1 MTATSLAAM
10 HAALRTEMLRSYPRE
25 AAAVLDGADRAESAE
40 VISFEEPAVAA
51 DVLRAMAPPAA
62 ATVLGALD
70 DESLRKVTLAM
81 DVDSLA
87 RLLGRL
93 DDDVLLQ
100 RLDQVAPGVAAEV
113 RMIVSY
119 PPTQAGSMMD
129 TRFVAFPPQTT
140 AEAALSEVR
149 ARAARTRDI
158 FVVDPENR
166 VLGAVPVE
174 ELAIAPAHV
183 RLGELRSR
191 DPLSIEATA
200 PVEEVRHQLGEL
212 GPHSLP
218 VLDFEGRMVGVIRAP
233 ELVEAVELV
242 ATADIQKMVGAGSEE
257 RALSSPALAV
267 RKRLPWLY
275 INLLTAFVAA
285 AVVGVFEETI
295 ARFTALAVLL
305 PVVAGQSG
313 NSGAQALAVSMRG
326 LALRELRAS
335 QWRRVALKE
344 VSVGVINGIA
354 IAVVT
359 SAGVFLWAESTGLAV
374 VIGAAM
380 VLSMTVAG
388 LAGTLIPM
396 TLRAL
401 GQDPAQSSS
410 IVLTTVTDVV
420 GFLSFLGL
428 ATLLSRFI

>member
-1 MTATSLAAM
+1 MTATSPAAVRS
-10 HAALRTEMLRSYPRE
+10 ALRTDMLRSYPRE
-25 AAAVLDGADRAESAE
+25 AAAILDGADPAEAAA
-40 VISFEEPAVAA
+40 VISSDAPAAA
-51 DVLRAMAPPAA
+51 SEVVRAMAPPAA
-62 ATVLGALD
+62 ASALGALD
-70 DESLRKVTLAM
+70 DESLRAVALAM
-81 DVDSLA
+81 DIDALA
-87 RLLGRL
+87 RLLGGL
-93 DDDVLLQ
+93 DDDALVQ
-100 RLDQVAPGVAAEV
+100 RLDQLAPAVAAEV
-113 RMIVSY
+113 QTILSY
-119 PPTQAGSMMD
+119 PPTHAGSMMD
-129 TRFVAFPPQTT
+129 TRFVAFPLQTT
-140 AEAALSEVR
+140 AEVALAEVR
-149 ARAARTRDI
+149 ARAGRTRDV
-158 FVVDPENR
+158 FLVDPENR

-174 ELAIAPAHV
+174 DLALAPDGA
-183 RLGELRSR
+183 RLSELRR
-191 DPLSIEATA
+191 LDPPSIEATA
-200 PVEEVRHQLGEL
+200 PVEEVRDRLGEI
-212 GPHSLP
+212 GSHSLA
-218 VLDFEGRMVGVIRAP
+218 VLDFEARIIGVIRAP

-275 INLLTAFVAA
+275 INLVTAFVAA
-285 AVVGVFEETI
+285 SVVGAFENTI
-295 ARFTALAVLL
+295 AMFTALAVLL

-326 LALRELRAS
+326 LALRELRSS

-344 VSVGVINGIA
+344 LSVGLINGIA

-359 SAGVFLWAESTGLAV
+359 SAGVFVWAQSIGLSV
-374 VIGAAM
+374 VIGVAM

-388 LAGTLIPM
+388 LAGTLIPI

-428 ATLLSRFI
+428 ATLFSRFI

>member
-1 MTATSLAAM
+1 MTATSLAAVQS
-10 HAALRTEMLRSYPRE
+10 ALRTDMLRSYPWEAAAILDGADPAE
-25 AAAVLDGADRAESAE
+25 AAAVISSDTPTVTAE
-40 VISFEEPAVAA
+40 VVRS
-51 DVLRAMAPPAA
+51 MAPPTAA
-62 ATVLGALD
+62 SALVALD
-70 DESLRKVTLAM
+70 DEPLREVALAM
-81 DVDSLA
+81 DIDALA
-87 RLLGRL
+87 RLLGGL
-93 DDDVLLQ
+93 DDDALVQ
-100 RLDQVAPGVAAEV
+100 RLDELAPGVAAEV
-113 RMIVSY
+113 RTILSY

-140 AEAALSEVR
+140 AEVALSEVR
-149 ARAARTRDI
+149 ARAGRTRDV
-158 FVVDPENR
+158 FLVDPEHR

-174 ELAIAPAHV
+174 DLALAPDGA
-183 RLGELRSR
+183 RLSELRRR
-191 DPLSIEATA
+191 DPPSIEATA
-200 PVEEVRHQLGEL
+200 PVEEVRERLVEIGS
-212 GPHSLP
+212 HSLA
-218 VLDFEGRMVGVIRAP
+218 VLDFESRIIGVIRAP

-275 INLLTAFVAA
+275 INLVTAFVAA
-285 AVVGVFEETI
+285 SVVGIFESTI
-295 ARFTALAVLL
+295 ATFTALAVLL

-344 VSVGVINGIA
+344 VSVGLINGIA

-359 SAGVFLWAESTGLAV
+359 SAGVFVWAQSIGLSV
-374 VIGAAM
+374 VIGVAM

-388 LAGTLIPM
+388 LAGTLIPI
-396 TLRAL
+396 TLRAM

-410 IVLTTVTDVV
+410 IVLTTVTDVI

>member
-1 MTATSLAAM
+1 MTATSLTAIRS
-10 HAALRTEMLRSYPRE
+10 ALSADLLRSYPRE
-25 AAAVLDGADRAESAE
+25 AATILDGADSAESAE
-40 VISFEEPAVAA
+40 VISSGAPAVA
-51 DVLRAMAPPAA
+51 VEVVRAMAPPAA
-62 ATVLGALD
+62 ASALGALD
-70 DESLRKVTLAM
+70 DESLRAVTLAM

-87 RLLGRL
+87 RLLGGL
-93 DDDVLLQ
+93 DDQTLVQ
-100 RLDQVAPGVAAEV
+100 RLDQLAPGVAADV
-113 RMIVSY
+113 RTVLSY
-119 PPTQAGSMMD
+119 PPSQAGSMMD
-129 TRFVAFPPQTT
+129 TRYVAFSPQTT
-140 AEAALSEVR
+140 AEVALSEVR
-149 ARAARTRDI
+149 ARAGRTRDVFLI
-158 FVVDPENR
+158 DRDHR
-166 VLGAVPVE
+166 VLGAVSVE
-174 ELAIAPAHV
+174 DLALAPAGT
-183 RLGELRSR
+183 RLGELWRR
-191 DPLSIEATA
+191 DPPSIEATA
-200 PVEEVRHQLGEL
+200 PVDEVRDLLSDLGS
-212 GPHSLP
+212 HSLP
-218 VLDFEGRMVGVIRAP
+218 VLDFDGRMIGVIRGP
-233 ELVEAVELV
+233 ELVEAAEFV

-275 INLLTAFVAA
+275 INLVTAFVAA
-285 AVVGVFEETI
+285 SVVGIFEDTI
-295 ARFTALAVLL
+295 AMFTALAVLL

-344 VSVGVINGIA
+344 MGVGLINGIA

-359 SAGVFLWAESTGLAV
+359 SVGVFVWAQSIGLSV
-374 VIGAAM
+374 VIGVAM

-388 LAGTLIPM
+388 LAGTLIPI

-410 IVLTTVTDVV
+410 IVLTTVTDVI